1 MSDAVHIF
9 RSLYKLLSSYR
20 DRRIQNTVKYLRRSI
35 LQKKIIIIIMP
46 RYNQKFFR
54 EKEGGLLWNEGT
66 SINILLKTPEK
77 EAHRETFWSPFS

>member
-1 MSDAVHIF
+1 
-9 RSLYKLLSSYR
+9 
-20 DRRIQNTVKYLRRSI
+20 
-35 LQKKIIIIIMP
+35 MP

-66 SINILLKTPEK
+66 SLNILLKTPEK